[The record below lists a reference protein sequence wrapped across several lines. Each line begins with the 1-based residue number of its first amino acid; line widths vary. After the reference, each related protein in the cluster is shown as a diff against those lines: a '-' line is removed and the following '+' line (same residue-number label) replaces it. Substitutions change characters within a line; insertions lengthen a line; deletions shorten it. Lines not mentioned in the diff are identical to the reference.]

1 MSCAPLQSGSNFLG
15 GILAQVDC
23 QAQAIGAYGYG
34 ALADPNSPVAV
45 LLLAAL
51 TLFIALFGL
60 RLMYGEAPG
69 GRDVVGSLVKIGI
82 VLTLATSWPAWR
94 TVAYQVVLD
103 GPGQIA
109 SQIGLAS
116 GLPGSRGDLNQ
127 RLENADQGIV
137 ALTAWGTGRLTG
149 GVVGQSDQ
157 GDISR
162 GIALADRTGFAW
174 GRIAFLVGTVGPIA
188 IVRLAAGILLALAPL
203 MAALLLFAG
212 TRDVFF
218 GWLRALG
225 ACALGALVLSLV
237 YGVELAM
244 LESWLSDAVGQRQG
258 NVLVPAVP
266 TELTVIALAFA
277 AIAWGGLALA
287 VRVVFFAA
295 PGWQRMIAALGES
308 RALEPRLAM
317 AGGPAAGL
325 VHATPPRAQQV
336 ADAVAQSMR
345 REERM
350 TEMTRRIGESTM
362 AARGGEAGPT
372 RAAAAGPAGAEA
384 LGNSYRRNT
393 RRSSGAASKRDNTP

>member
-15 GILAQVDC
+15 GMLAQVDC
-23 QAQAIGAYGYG
+23 QAEAIGAYGYG
-34 ALADPNSPVAV
+34 ALADPNSPVAA

-51 TLFIALFGL
+51 TLFIAFFGL
-60 RLMYGEAPG
+60 RLMFGEAPG
-69 GRDVVGSLVKIGI
+69 GRDLVGSLVKVGI

-94 TVAYQVVLD
+94 TVAYDLVLD
-103 GPGQIA
+103 GPGQVA

-188 IVRLAAGILLALAPL
+188 VVRLSAGILLALAPL

-295 PGWQRMIAALGES
+295 PGWQRVVAALGEG
-308 RALEPRLAM
+308 RMPEPRLAL
-317 AGGPAAGL
+317 AGGPGAGGAP
-325 VHATPPRAQQV
+325 VMPPRAQQV
-336 ADAVAQSMR
+336 ADAVAQTMR
-345 REERM
+345 REERVS
-350 TEMTRRIGESTM
+350 EMTRRISETALAG
-362 AARGGEAGPT
+362 RGSEAGPART
-372 RAAAAGPAGAEA
+372 AGPAAAGAEP
-384 LGNSYRRNT
+384 LGNSYRRSA
-393 RRSSGAASKRDNTP
+393 RRASAAASKRDNTP

>member
-15 GILAQVDC
+15 GMLAQVDC

-51 TLFIALFGL
+51 TLFIALYGL
-60 RLMYGEAPG
+60 RLMFGEAPG
-69 GRDVVGSLVKIGI
+69 GRDVVGSLVKVGI

-103 GPGQIA
+103 GPSQIA

-188 IVRLAAGILLALAPL
+188 IVRLSAGILLALAPRVGGPGP
-203 MAALLLFAG
+203 FAG
-212 TRDVFF
+212 LRGGTGHAGKLAERC
-218 GWLRALG
+218 GWPASGQCPGPGGADRTDRHRARFRGHCLGRAGAGGAGGVLR
-225 ACALGALVLSLV
+225 C
-237 YGVELAM
+237 
-244 LESWLSDAVGQRQG
+244 
-258 NVLVPAVP
+258 
-266 TELTVIALAFA
+266 T
-277 AIAWGGLALA
+277 
-287 VRVVFFAA
+287 
-295 PGWQRMIAALGES
+295 
-308 RALEPRLAM
+308 RLAADDRG
-317 AGGPAAGL
+317 AGRGPGL
-325 VHATPPRAQQV
+325 
-336 ADAVAQSMR
+336 
-345 REERM
+345 
-350 TEMTRRIGESTM
+350 
-362 AARGGEAGPT
+362 
-372 RAAAAGPAGAEA
+372 
-384 LGNSYRRNT
+384 
-393 RRSSGAASKRDNTP
+393 

>member
-15 GILAQVDC
+15 GMLAQVDC

-34 ALADPNSPVAV
+34 ALADPNSPVAA

-60 RLMYGEAPG
+60 RLMFGEASG
-69 GRDVVGSLVKIGI
+69 GRDLVGSLVKIGI

-103 GPGQIA
+103 GPSQIA
-109 SQIGLAS
+109 SQIGLAA

-188 IVRLAAGILLALAPL
+188 IVRLSAGILLALAPL

-225 ACALGALVLSLV
+225 ACALGALVLTLV

-277 AIAWGGLALA
+277 AIAWGGLALT

-295 PGWQRMIAALGES
+295 PGWQRMVAALGDGQ
-308 RALEPRLAM
+308 ALGPRLAM
-317 AGGPAAGL
+317 AGASAPGL
-325 VHATPPRAQQV
+325 ALTTPPRAQQV

-350 TEMTRRIGESTM
+350 TEMTRRIGSSTL
-362 AARGGEAGPT
+362 AARGAEAGPQS
-372 RAAAAGPAGAEA
+372 ANSAGPSGTEA
-384 LGNSYRRNT
+384 LGNSYRRT
-393 RRSSGAASKRDNTP
+393 SRRSSAAASKRDSSA